1 MKEGTRGGKPI
12 AVSFV
17 CMGNICRSPTAEA
30 VMRYLVREAG
40 LDHAIAIDSAGT
52 GAWHEGEERDRRSRA
67 VAKRRGMPIAGL
79 ARQFAR
85 SDFDRFDLVLAL
97 DEENA
102 RDLRSLAPTD
112 VARAKIRL
120 LREFDKDAAPGA
132 EVPDPYYGGPE
143 GFERV
148 FDICLSACRG
158 LLEHLRQTYQLE
170 CKNPRRVLTNSR
182 DE

>member
-1 MKEGTRGGKPI
+1 MKNGKPI

-30 VMRYLVREAG
+30 IMRHLVHEAG
-40 LDHAIAIDSAGT
+40 LDGAITVDSAGT
-52 GAWHEGEERDRRSRA
+52 GAWHVGEERDRRSRA
-67 VAKRRGMPIAGL
+67 VAKKRDMPITGP

-102 RDLRSLAPTD
+102 RELRRVAPTD
-112 VARAKIRL
+112 EARAKIRL
-120 LREFDKDAAPGA
+120 LREFDASAAPGA

-143 GFERV
+143 GFELV
-148 FDICLSACRG
+148 FDICLAACRG
-158 LLEHLRQTYQLE
+158 LLENLQ
-170 CKNPRRVLTNSR
+170 KAPR

>member
-1 MKEGTRGGKPI
+1 MKDGERNGHQV

-30 VMRYLVREAG
+30 VMRHLVREAG

-67 VAKRRGMPIAGL
+67 VAKRRGMPITGP

-85 SDFDRFDLVLAL
+85 GDFDRFDLVLAL

-112 VARAKIRL
+112 EARAKIRL

-148 FDICLSACRG
+148 FDICLEACRG
-158 LLEHLRQTYQLE
+158 LLDYLRKTHRLE
-170 CKNPRRVLTNSR
+170 A
-182 DE
+182 